1 MKKIK
6 LTYPFTFEEWKI
18 ANPKAIKWCKKI
30 SIELKLSK
38 QLKLFQLRGTDLN
51 RKQNGKMN

>member
-18 ANPKAIKWCKKI
+18 ANPKAIKWCKKV
-30 SIELKLSK
+30 SIELQLSK
-38 QLKLFQLRGTDLN
+38 QLKLF
-51 RKQNGKMN
+51 